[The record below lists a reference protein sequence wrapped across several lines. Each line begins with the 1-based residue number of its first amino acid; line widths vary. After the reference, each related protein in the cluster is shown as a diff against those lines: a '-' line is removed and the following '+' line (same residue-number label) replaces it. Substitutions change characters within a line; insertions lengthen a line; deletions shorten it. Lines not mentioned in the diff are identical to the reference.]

1 MVCRFCHP
9 LDAATRAARGEV
21 MGRAMYRLAAL
32 LGITPSRLDAML
44 TAEEKADW
52 LAYLNDALH

>member
-1 MVCRFCHP
+1 MESAV
-9 LDAATRAARGEV
+9 
-21 MGRAMYRLAAL
+21 YRLAVI
-32 LGITPSRLDAML
+32 LGTTPARLDAVL

>member
-1 MVCRFCHP
+1 
-9 LDAATRAARGEV
+9 
-21 MGRAMYRLAAL
+21 MGRAMYRIAAL